1 MTPPSHSWFEQGT
14 VGLIIEGVEVQIL
27 DPDTLE
33 PCEEGEVCIRS
44 ESLYT
49 RYYGNTTATERT
61 FLPGKDGKA
70 WLRTGDRGYF
80 DTNSGQLALVG
91 RFNEM
96 ITLGTVRII
105 PSEIEAELLNHPSIA
120 DAAITTTALQG
131 FEGPEQCLAY
141 IVRNNESLTATDV
154 HDFVAGRVS
163 TRKAPKSVVFCE
175 SIPRNSAIK
184 IMRKSLKELK
194 ILPGSMLSGLA

>member
-14 VGLIIEGVEVQIL
+14 VGLIIEGVELQIV
-27 DPDTLE
+27 DHETLE

-44 ESLYT
+44 TSVYT
-49 RYYGNTTATERT
+49 RYYENAEATEKT
-61 FLPGKDGKA
+61 FLPSKDGKP
-70 WLRTGDRGYF
+70 WFRTGDRGYF
-80 DTNSGQLALVG
+80 DKKSGQLALVG

-131 FEGPEQCLAY
+131 FDGPEQCLAY
-141 IVRNNESLTATDV
+141 IVKGNEDLTAKEV
-154 HDFVAGRVS
+154 HDFIASRVS
-163 TRKAPKSVVFCE
+163 TKKAPKSVVFCKK
-175 SIPRNSAIK
+175 IPRNSAVK
-184 IMRKSLKELK
+184 IMRKSLRELEN
-194 ILPGSMLSGLA
+194 LPGSMLTGLA